1 MCFFA
6 LSLSPGMLIVVV
18 CEEGIRLLLG
28 SMTAMGLRVGNV
40 FFLQTSCN
48 LMYVCVAPEL
58 AIVGTIVDIG
68 GGRLNKLLI
77 KSCFILYDCSFIVV
91 PKFHMST
98 QYLSLP
104 PSY

>member
-48 LMYVCVAPEL
+48 LMYV
-58 AIVGTIVDIG
+58 
-68 GGRLNKLLI
+68 
-77 KSCFILYDCSFIVV
+77 
-91 PKFHMST
+91 
-98 QYLSLP
+98 
-104 PSY
+104 

>member
-1 MCFFA
+1 MMVLF
-6 LSLSPGMLIVVV
+6 
-18 CEEGIRLLLG
+18 EEEMRLLLG
-28 SMTAMGLRVGNV
+28 SMTSMGLRVGNV
-40 FFLQTSCN
+40 FLLQTSCN
-48 LMYVCVAPEL
+48 LMYVCVAPES
-58 AIVGTIVDIG
+58 AIVGTIVDIS